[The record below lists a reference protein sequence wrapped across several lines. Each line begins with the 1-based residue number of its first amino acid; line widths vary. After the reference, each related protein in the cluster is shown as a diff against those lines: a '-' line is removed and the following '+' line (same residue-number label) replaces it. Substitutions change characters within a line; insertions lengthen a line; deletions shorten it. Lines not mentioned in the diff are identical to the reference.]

1 MSVALAG
8 MTCGGTFLA
17 ETNLFKNRRRVIM
30 PQRKS
35 TMAKIKAKDL
45 TKEPPRPPSQRLGG
59 FTILA
64 RTIDKCRAHL
74 AGTIGDYHFDCPLDN
89 VLFGFKGIKGDNFK
103 AFVATGATD
112 EEIVRWVHENGHRK
126 TESEINKF
134 AGDTIK
140 AEWPPDKHDYRDEI
154 IRSAD
159 PSRLGKLKGIFEVLE
174 LDDRVTYEK
183 NKKPAAS
190 R

>member
-1 MSVALAG
+1 MSKV
-8 MTCGGTFLA
+8 
-17 ETNLFKNRRRVIM
+17 
-30 PQRKS
+30 
-35 TMAKIKAKDL
+35 KAKDL

-74 AGTIGDYHFDCPLDN
+74 AGTIGDFHFDCPLDN
-89 VLFGFKGIKGDNFK
+89 VLFGFKGIKGDHFK

-112 EEIVRWVHENGHRK
+112 EEIVQWVLDNGHRK
-126 TESEINKF
+126 SEADIKKF
-134 AGDTIK
+134 AEETSK
-140 AEWPPDKHDYRDEI
+140 AEWPAEKHAYRDEI

-174 LDDRVTYEK
+174 LDD
-183 NKKPAAS
+183 AAS
-190 R
+190 YKNTKK